1 MDIRYK
7 NTVIKTAPSVYEPSE
22 DSFLLAEAALS
33 EIRGKERIL
42 EIGCGSGII
51 SAVINANTNARIA
64 GIDINPYAAACAR
77 QNGVDVIRG
86 NLLDCVKGKFDM
98 IIFNPPYLPT
108 LMNPS
113 KKSGYH
119 WIHQTREEE
128 KTKDWINVALDGGCD
143 GRKII
148 FRFLGDAWNH
158 LVENGRIL
166 MVVSSLTGIE
176 QVKSKLKSMNYVVE
190 EKSQER
196 FMFEQLAVLSGTK
209 RARNFKF

>member
-51 SAVINANTNARIA
+51 SAVIKANTNARIA

-77 QNGVDVIRG
+77 QNDVDAIRG

-98 IIFNPPYLPT
+98 IIFNPPYLP
-108 LMNPS
+108 S
-113 KKSGYH
+113 H
-119 WIHQTREEE
+119 EE
-128 KTKDWINVALDGGCD
+128 TPKDWINVALDGGCD
-143 GRKII
+143 GREII
-148 FRFLGDAWNH
+148 YRFLEDALPH

-176 QVKSKLKSMNYVVE
+176 EVKSKMKSMNYMVE

-209 RARNFKF
+209 RAGNFKF